1 MFLVRVIFIS
11 TISRV
16 WIGIVGFLALTGA
29 QANSLNTQDWQAA
42 FNRYLQ
48 NQAVADV
55 FKEATQ
61 QPQGQKNHYIS
72 KELPIVIQYAS
83 QSDWS
88 ESQIL
93 DFKQQT
99 LEALTEYQRNLP
111 TEAAKQDLRAS
122 LELAAQFLEASPPSP
137 ASLSGTLFP
146 KNYTQAVRRQV
157 VPRSS
162 HHPHQCQAACPSLRH
177 EPVSPYLSPDHE
189 VVDVNVWGRDDR
201 RPLHSDEAQWPKE
214 LRLTPAEKKQLGA
227 VGALY
232 CEEKRTVKR
241 GKEPPQIKKSYNWGT
256 GFIVDIDKLG
266 ASSRRNYDI
275 IGMTAHTMYT
285 DEGFKNKCVYA
296 PDLRKRKEWYFIESL
311 VCGSKDTN
319 KASGNDWC
327 FAKLSEK
334 ISHRHGAL
342 EINFS
347 HKSSWKASET
357 HNSQWLLAGYNDDK
371 GEELTK
377 VATNCRPDDK
387 SKYPVLKKAARK
399 YGHDYS
405 DVIVHSCDAQGGSSG
420 GPLIRRGPQ
429 QKLIVEGVHKGT
441 LSKQKQKQK
450 TYEVNKGQ
458 ANIATKWT
466 PTIEQQL
473 KRVIQ
478 NLESR

>member
-29 QANSLNTQDWQAA
+29 QANS
-42 FNRYLQ
+42 F
-48 NQAVADV
+48 V
-55 FKEATQ
+55 FKAAHQ

-93 DFKQQT
+93 DFNQQT

-232 CEEKRTVKR
+232 CEKKRTVKR
-241 GKEPPQIKKSYNWGT
+241 GKEPPQIKKSYNWAT

-357 HNSQWLLAGYNDDK
+357 HNSQWLLAGYNRDK
-371 GEELTK
+371 EEQLTK

-387 SKYPVLKKAARK
+387 SKYPVLKTARK